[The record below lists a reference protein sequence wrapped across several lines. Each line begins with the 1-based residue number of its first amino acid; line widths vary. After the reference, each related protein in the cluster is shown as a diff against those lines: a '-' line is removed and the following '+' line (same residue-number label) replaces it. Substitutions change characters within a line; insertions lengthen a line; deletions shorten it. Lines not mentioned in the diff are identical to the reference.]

1 MTDQELSAYAG
12 KPVRLTLADGQ
23 ILAGTLHVEH
33 DHGHGHVH
41 YAVVSDAVREG
52 GEPVRAILHGAERV
66 TAVEDA
72 SSDPAAVE

>member
-12 KPVRLTLADGQ
+12 KAVRVTLADGQ

-41 YAVVSDAVREG
+41 YAVVSDAVRQG
-52 GEPVRAILHGAERV
+52 GEPVRAVLHGADRV
-66 TAVEDA
+66 TSVEDA